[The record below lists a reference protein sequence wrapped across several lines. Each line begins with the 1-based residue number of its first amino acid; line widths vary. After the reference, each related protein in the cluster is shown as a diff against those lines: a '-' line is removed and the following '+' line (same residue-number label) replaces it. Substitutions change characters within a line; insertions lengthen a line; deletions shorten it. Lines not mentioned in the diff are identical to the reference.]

1 MEIPEGP
8 ERHLATMFPDL
19 QMNQRVLV
27 VADNP
32 AIAAHARRWAE
43 AFAASAT
50 VHRVRLV
57 TTGLP
62 REIEA
67 VAAEARSLG
76 ATAIITA
83 AAATPRAVAAAVA
96 ERLGLPVAVD
106 EAPAADHG

>member
-19 QMNQRVLV
+19 QMNQRVLG
-27 VADNP
+27 VADHP